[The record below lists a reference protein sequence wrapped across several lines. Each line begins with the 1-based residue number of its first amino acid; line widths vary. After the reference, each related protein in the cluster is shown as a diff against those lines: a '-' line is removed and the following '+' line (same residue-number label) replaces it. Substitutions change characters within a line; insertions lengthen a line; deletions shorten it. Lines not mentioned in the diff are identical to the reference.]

1 MREFAGQGG
10 GLWCHKYFHASA
22 CWEFLLKS
30 RPKSRECRVC
40 RLRAKGKV
48 RGIKYLMHCSTIRCK
63 YIEKWKANGKSWK
76 VEALKECLEC
86 PFSRLDF
93 SRNYTHCNAS
103 LLVNDTL
110 AMSGDQPTWLKLLP
124 PRLHTPEAIL
134 NTWLHLGG
142 APQAPIGLIIE
153 LPPAQ
158 SGSGFTGCLHTLR
171 INGQAR
177 EIFGWVHII
186 HTNSLPNMHLN

>member
-1 MREFAGQGG
+1 MPAVCGILNILYVHYPNRTKRQQQEHPAWGG
-10 GLWCHKYFHASA
+10 GVGVG
-22 CWEFLLKS
+22 EGELLS
-30 RPKSRECRVC
+30 
-40 RLRAKGKV
+40 LL
-48 RGIKYLMHCSTIRCK
+48 ILTIAFCT
-63 YIEKWKANGKSWK
+63 
-76 VEALKECLEC
+76 
-86 PFSRLDF
+86 FRLDF

-124 PRLHTPEAIL
+124 SRLHTPEVIL

-158 SGSGFTGCLHTLR
+158 SGTGFTGCLHTLR

-177 EIFGWVHII
+177 EIFG
-186 HTNSLPNMHLN
+186 